1 MPKASEQ
8 LKTTGRDVRRF
19 VYVVFA
25 LVLLPS
31 LSSGQS
37 LRDRVVENHYMYTPL
52 GRGPFPT
59 LIAMPGC
66 SGISTGDP
74 AVEESNP
81 ELHEDDL
88 LFRRHY
94 RSMAED
100 LREQGFAVYL
110 IDVHTAEGVLT
121 ACTGEIQRERLALY
135 IDESIVWIREQ
146 PTVEKD
152 SIHLIGWSM
161 GGRGVLQW
169 LHGPRKGSDFVQSA
183 IAVYPPCGGHSDLSI
198 SMPILILLGGADDI
212 ADPSECEQ
220 LIRTSS
226 AKEQIVV
233 RNYPGARHGFDIV
246 DAPAIVDIG
255 NGMTIGYQKDAA
267 EESWDEIVTFLL
279 AND

>member
-1 MPKASEQ
+1 M
-8 LKTTGRDVRRF
+8 GRDVRCF
-19 VYVVFA
+19 VSTMFV
-25 LVLLPS
+25 LVLLPG

-37 LRDRVVENHYMYTPL
+37 LRDRVIDNHYAYTPL

-59 LIAMPGC
+59 LVAMPGC

-81 ELHEDDL
+81 KLHEDDL

-121 ACTGEIQRERLALY
+121 ACAGEIQSERIALY
-135 IDESIVWIREQ
+135 LDEAIAWIREQ

-169 LHGPRKGSDFVQSA
+169 LHGPRNESDSVQSA
-183 IAVYPPCGGHSDLSI
+183 IAVYPACDEHSDVSI
-198 SMPILILLGGADDI
+198 SMPLLMLLGGADDI
-212 ADPSECEQ
+212 AEPSACEQ
-220 LIRTSS
+220 LIRTST

-233 RNYPGARHGFDIV
+233 RNYPGARHGFDIA
-246 DAPAIVDIG
+246 DAPPIVDIG
-255 NGMTIGYQKDAA
+255 NGMTIGYQKEAA
-267 EESWDEIVTFLL
+267 EASWSEIITFLR
-279 AND
+279 ATD